1 MHRLERLA
9 VREAKKTRDTV
20 PELLTATDSLVS
32 HMQPRDWEMLQSF
45 NDKFG
50 LPDLLEHFY
59 LLRNWL
65 VDSRYLRDWGI
76 TNSSMTTYEMRTKAE
91 AIAKRVKS
99 LSRDIEML
107 FPELCEPYSIH
118 AVVEPVSWV
127 SHLDYMDAS
136 NSEAPEEE
144 DLPFPIAFDPRLG
157 TLTDDIE
164 ADCTELEQKP
174 KRDFLFGLWQEAGD
188 IATKLRHLSRY
199 GLTPAVAGKNSL
211 LEHLHSYITQHAGT
225 LSAPPK
231 SCKHPIWCRN
241 ATFRLANKIDRSD
254 FFRLASKT
262 QKQDVIEYTILATA
276 HYHDLVRPNG
286 PLGSKYINSHS
297 G

>member
-9 VREAKKTRDTV
+9 VREAKKARDTV
-20 PELLTATDSLVS
+20 PELLTATDHLIT

-45 NDKFG
+45 NEKIG

-65 VDSRYLRDWGI
+65 IDSWYLRDWGKSS
-76 TNSSMTTYEMRTKAE
+76 SSMTTDEMRTE
-91 AIAKRVKS
+91 AGAITARVRK

-107 FPELCEPYSIH
+107 FPELCEPHSIH

-127 SHLDYMDAS
+127 SHLDWMDPS
-136 NSEAPEEE
+136 NSEAPEKE
-144 DLPFPIAFDPRLG
+144 DLPFPIAFYPRLA

-164 ADCTELEQKP
+164 AGCTELEQKS
-174 KRDFLFGLWQEAGD
+174 KHDFLFGLWQEAGD
-188 IATKLRHLSRY
+188 VAAKLRHLSRY
-199 GLTPAVAGKNSL
+199 GLTPAIAGKNSL

-231 SCKHPIWCRN
+231 RRKHPIWCRN
-241 ATFRLANKIDRSD
+241 ATFRLANKIGRSV
-254 FFRLASKT
+254 FFRHASKT
-262 QKQDVIEYTILATA
+262 QKHQVIEYAILATA
-276 HYHDLVRPNG
+276 DYHGLERPNG
-286 PLGSKYINSHS
+286 PLGSKTIDRYAK
-297 G
+297 